1 MVDQMQELP
10 RTAAVLARW
19 RQQMRLSKQRLA
31 DLSDVSATY
40 VRTIED
46 GRDAEGR
53 TVVPSAAVMQ
63 KLAHGLA
70 QAEGAAGRRPAVER
84 DAYAELRA
92 AGGYLDPIA
101 SAAPAP
107 PVEKPLDQ
115 APPRQQA
122 VLPEAP
128 EGPVTVVLRDPRLWP
143 HARPLLEGW
152 ESLEEDD
159 QALLLQV
166 LAYVHSRRT
175 LPLVKGDA

>member
-1 MVDQMQELP
+1 MQELP

-84 DAYAELRA
+84 DAYAELMA

-107 PVEKPLDQ
+107 PVEPCDRVQ
-115 APPRQQA
+115 PRQRA
-122 VLPEAP
+122 ILREAT